1 MIALSKVLEME
12 KETES
17 VENVQHIEN
26 ATEIYDV
33 IINDRGSN
41 DIEINT
47 KQEDKETAD
56 DESESEVN
64 DLKESVEDV
73 NKLLAAQARAIE
85 VFEMIKHLEVE
96 MEVGSQLS
104 KTYFLSTLKLFSGNA

>member
-17 VENVQHIEN
+17 VENVQNIEN

-64 DLKESVEDV
+64 DLKESVDDV

-96 MEVGSQLS
+96 MEVWSQLS

>member
-17 VENVQHIEN
+17 VEN

-104 KTYFLSTLKLFSGNA
+104 KTYFLITLKLFSGNA

>member
-17 VENVQHIEN
+17 VENVQNIEN

-47 KQEDKETAD
+47 KQEDSENAD
-56 DESESEVN
+56 DQSDSEVN
-64 DLKESVEDV
+64 DLKESVDDV

-96 MEVGSQLS
+96 MEVGLHFKMTYLFLAAKKQL
-104 KTYFLSTLKLFSGNA
+104 

>member
-1 MIALSKVLEME
+1 MIALSKVHEME

-17 VENVQHIEN
+17 VENVQNIEN

-47 KQEDKETAD
+47 KREDKESAD
-56 DESESEVN
+56 DESDSEVS
-64 DLKESVEDV
+64 DLQESVDDV
-73 NKLLAAQARAIE
+73 NKLLVAQARAIE

-96 MEVGSQLS
+96 MEVGLHFKMTYLFLAAKKQL
-104 KTYFLSTLKLFSGNA
+104 

>member
-1 MIALSKVLEME
+1 MIDLSKVLEME

-17 VENVQHIEN
+17 VENVQNIEN

-33 IINDRGSN
+33 FINDRGSN
-41 DIEINT
+41 GIEINT

-56 DESESEVN
+56 VESDSEVN
-64 DLKESVEDV
+64 DLKESVDDV
-73 NKLLAAQARAIE
+73 NKLLAAEARAIQ

-96 MEVGSQLS
+96 MEVGSHIS
-104 KTYFLSTLKLFSGNA
+104 RANF

>member
-1 MIALSKVLEME
+1 MIARSKVLEME
-12 KETES
+12 KETER
-17 VENVQHIEN
+17 VENVQNIEN

-47 KQEDKETAD
+47 KQEDKEIVD
-56 DESESEVN
+56 DESDSEVN
-64 DLKESVEDV
+64 DLKESVDDV

>member
-1 MIALSKVLEME
+1 MIARSKVLEME

-17 VENVQHIEN
+17 VENVQNIEN

-47 KQEDKETAD
+47 KQEDNSAQEEGKRGGKECGACVK
-56 DESESEVN
+56 SRGGYCKN
-64 DLKESVEDV
+64 
-73 NKLLAAQARAIE
+73 R
-85 VFEMIKHLEVE
+85 
-96 MEVGSQLS
+96 GGLS
-104 KTYFLSTLKLFSGNA
+104 KGAETSGQGEEQGRQGEGVLGTFSVQRG